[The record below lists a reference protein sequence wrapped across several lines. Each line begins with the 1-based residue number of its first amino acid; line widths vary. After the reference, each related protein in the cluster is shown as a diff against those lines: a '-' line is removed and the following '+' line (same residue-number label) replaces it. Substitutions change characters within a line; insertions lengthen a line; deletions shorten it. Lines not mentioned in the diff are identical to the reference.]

1 MGGTLGKLLLIS
13 VLLATVAL
21 PMRAARHPSP
31 VRGLRRALA
40 WVAASYAAYLVGIL
54 YVLPRL
60 G

>member
-1 MGGTLGKLLLIS
+1 MGKLLLIS
-13 VLLATVAL
+13 VIVATIAL

-31 VRGLRRALA
+31 ARALRRALA
-40 WVAASYAAYLVGIL
+40 WTAAYYAAYLVAIL